1 MIRGET
7 KSGFR
12 FEVSEELGNDMEL
25 LEALAELDGGNA
37 LALLPVCRKV
47 LGEQKKALYDFL
59 RTEDG
64 RVPVDKVT
72 AEIFDIFAAVK
83 DGKKS

>member
-1 MIRGET
+1 MIQGET

-12 FEVSEELGNDMEL
+12 FQVSEELGNAMAL

-37 LALLPVCRKV
+37 LAVLPVCRKV
-47 LGEQKKALYDFL
+47 LGEQKAALYDFL

-64 RVPVDKVT
+64 RVPVEKVT